1 MSRPEKAR
9 RPIHSMTGS
18 GLGRSASAEGGDQ
31 FVVEVRSV
39 NGKGLTV
46 KARTPHEV
54 AGAERLIDERVRSR
68 LHRGSVLVQV
78 ALQRAPSQAAE
89 LIDEARFGAVA
100 AHLRRLAEAH
110 GLAVPTVT
118 DVLRVPGVVTP
129 GAPDGLGEETP
140 AALADA
146 LDQALDALVAARA
159 VEGAATAAT
168 CREQLTVLA
177 EGLAVAEARA
187 PELVAAQRERLIE
200 RVNEF
205 LSGRGLSIE
214 PDDVVRELA
223 VFAEKTDVAEEI
235 QRLRAHIARAHEL
248 LEGGGEVGR
257 RFDFLVQE
265 MLRETNTL
273 GSKSPDVQIAHTV
286 VAMKTAIDRLK
297 EQAANLE

>member
-1 MSRPEKAR
+1 
-9 RPIHSMTGS
+9 MTGS
-18 GLGRSASAEGGDQ
+18 GLGRSAPAEGCDQ
-31 FVVEVRSV
+31 FVVEIRSV

-46 KARTPHEV
+46 KARTPHDV
-54 AGAERLIDERVRSR
+54 AGAERLIDERVRAR

-89 LIDEARFGAVA
+89 LVDEARFAAVA
-100 AHLRRLAEAH
+100 SHLQHLAVRH
-110 GLAVPTVT
+110 GLAAPTVS
-118 DVLRVPGVVTP
+118 DVLRVPGVVTSASSEAL
-129 GAPDGLGEETP
+129 GDEAPP
-140 AALADA
+140 ALAEA
-146 LDQALDALVAARA
+146 LDDALDALLAARA
-159 VEGAATAAT
+159 VEGAGTVAT
-168 CREQLTVLA
+168 CREQLASLA

-187 PELVAAQRERLIE
+187 PELVTSQRERLLE

-205 LSGRGLSIE
+205 LAERGLSIE
-214 PDDVVRELA
+214 PDNVVRELA

-235 QRLRAHIARAHEL
+235 QRLRAHIERAHQL
-248 LEGGGEVGR
+248 LDGGGEVGR
-257 RFDFLVQE
+257 RFEFLVQE